1 MTMYLLS
8 TVFRYYF
15 NHRSKSTFWLTSTD
29 LIDIISYKGSTII
42 VTIANLCFMKWSI
55 PVHPHLGCFSGPQTV
70 DDGLLS
76 LDAFQIQEVR
86 FLYVYCGK
94 AAINQH
100 TNHDCGVIL
109 HHPARGMPKVHK
121 PRLGMVYCFG

>member
-29 LIDIISYKGSTII
+29 LIDTISYKGSTII
-42 VTIANLCFMKWSI
+42 VTIANLWFMKWSI

-70 DDGLLS
+70 DHCGWFAVVGCFSDSGSQISVCLLW
-76 LDAFQIQEVR
+76 
-86 FLYVYCGK
+86 
-94 AAINQH
+94 
-100 TNHDCGVIL
+100 
-109 HHPARGMPKVHK
+109 
-121 PRLGMVYCFG
+121 